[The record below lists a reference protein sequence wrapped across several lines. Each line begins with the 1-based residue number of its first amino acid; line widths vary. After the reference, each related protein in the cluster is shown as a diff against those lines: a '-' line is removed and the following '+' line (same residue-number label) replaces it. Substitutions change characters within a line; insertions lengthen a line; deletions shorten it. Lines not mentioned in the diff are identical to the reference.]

1 MSLRLLK
8 ECTKCGKTQPRK
20 WSEDADFVCLE
31 CKQKTMTETAAA
43 RRQAKVLQAPR
54 SMANKSHN
62 ERHMAAIEKALAEQ
76 PPMPERKTER
86 QKMEARVSNAL
97 RSDPTRR
104 AMHRSGDDLDPLNPL
119 SLTSPLNPIYHTSD
133 RADWDS
139 SSHRNH
145 SSSASSTCDDDS
157 SRHTS
162 HSSHS
167 WSGDSGSSY
176 DSGSSDSGSSS
187 SGGCD

>member
-1 MSLRLLK
+1 MSLKRFK
-8 ECTKCGKTQPRK
+8 QCRTCGKQAPRK
-20 WSEDADFVCLE
+20 WTESADVFWICDDCNQRSVQDVLSGKARME
-31 CKQKTMTETAAA
+31 RMIETMAN
-43 RRQAKVLQAPR
+43 RPQAKVVQAPR
-54 SMANKSHN
+54 SMAQKS
-62 ERHMAAIEKALAEQ
+62 AA
-76 PPMPERKTER
+76 R
-86 QKMEARVSNAL
+86 EANAL

-104 AMHRSGDDLDPLNPL
+104 SLRNQGDDLDPLNPL

-157 SRHTS
+157 SRHAS

>member
-8 ECTKCGKTQPRK
+8 QCTKCGKTQPRK

-31 CKQKTMTETAAA
+31 CKQKAMIEAVAN
-43 RRQAKVLQAPR
+43 RPQAKVVQAPR
-54 SMANKSHN
+54 SMADKS
-62 ERHMAAIEKALAEQ
+62 
-76 PPMPERKTER
+76 
-86 QKMEARVSNAL
+86 AL

-104 AMHRSGDDLDPLNPL
+104 ALRNQGDDLDPLNPL

-133 RADWDS
+133 RADWDH
-139 SSHRNH
+139 SSHRSH
-145 SSSASSTCDDDS
+145 SSTCDDDS
-157 SRHTS
+157 SRHAS

-167 WSGDSGSSY
+167 WSGDSGGSY